1 MYAEVPFRNQS
12 KIMNYLRTLPVLTC
26 HALKQVMC
34 TYYLLE
40 STTLFEQKVIYTSAE
55 LEGG

>member
-1 MYAEVPFRNQS
+1 
-12 KIMNYLRTLPVLTC
+12 
-26 HALKQVMC
+26 MC

-55 LEGG
+55 LEGGWVNAKQEAVCYRTVSQHFLQWNFFSDNT